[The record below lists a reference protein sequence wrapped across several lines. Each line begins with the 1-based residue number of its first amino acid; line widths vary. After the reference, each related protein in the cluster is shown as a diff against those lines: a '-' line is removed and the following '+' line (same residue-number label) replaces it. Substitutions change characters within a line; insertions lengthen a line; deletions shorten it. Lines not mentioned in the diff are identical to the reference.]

1 VYVKEYAV
9 AMIEEAKKLG
19 HYCYVPTSNDQKSN
33 NVAAQDKVKNFY
45 HSYPVSPLL
54 RLHGENSLN
63 QGLITEV
70 NGESYLVPAE
80 CKFFCYDVKEIEH
93 KLDLLVHPYDLI
105 LLDPPWWNKYIR
117 RKKAKCMGA
126 G

>member
-1 VYVKEYAV
+1 
-9 AMIEEAKKLG
+9 
-19 HYCYVPTSNDQKSN
+19 VPTSDDWKNS
-33 NVAAQDKVKNFY
+33 NVAAQDKVRSFY
-45 HSYPVSPLL
+45 HSYPVSPFL

-63 QGLITEV
+63 LGLITEV
-70 NGESYLVPAE
+70 NGENYLVPAE
-80 CKFFCYDVKEIEH
+80 CKFFCYDVNEIEH

-117 RKKAKCMGA
+117 RTKAKCVVA